1 MRTVVTE
8 GAGFIGSR
16 VAEALLARGHEVLV
30 LAGLGAG
37 EEHVVAAGATF
48 LEVDLDDASEVK
60 RVLDDFRPQFV
71 CRQPR
76 RPQNATRSDEPRC
89 RHDAN
94 VVAGLALLEACV
106 RSGVPTVVL
115 ADTAGRPACDQL
127 AVERYRAYCEREH
140 GLRSIVLRYA
150 NVYGPGQEAQLEP
163 GVVATFIERMLSNE
177 PIQINARSRRG
188 DDGCV
193 RDYVFIGDV
202 VRANLAVIDRRIEH
216 GSMNVCTGEPT
227 STRELAERIR
237 ALCGS
242 RSSLCHASRRPEDWP
257 RSVLDAARFRSL
269 CQPTSLKAG
278 LASTL
283 AWFEAGYALRT
294 ARASRR
300 VASNNAYFMP
310 SVAGE

>member
-8 GAGFIGSR
+8 GTGFIGNR
-16 VAEALLARGHEVLV
+16 VAEALLARGHDVLV
-30 LAGLGAG
+30 LGSRDAS
-37 EEHVVAAGATF
+37 EEHDVAVGATF
-48 LEVDLDDASEVK
+48 LELDLDDASELK

-76 RPQNATRSDEPRC
+76 RAENATRSDEPRC
-89 RHDAN
+89 QHDAN
-94 VVAGLALLEACV
+94 VVAALALLEACV
-106 RSGVPTVVL
+106 LCGVPTVVL
-115 ADTAGRPACDQL
+115 ADSAGQPVCDQL
-127 AVERYRAYCEREH
+127 AVERYRGYCEREH

-150 NVYGPGQEAQLEP
+150 NVYGPGQEAQREP
-163 GVVATFIERMLSNE
+163 GVVATFIDRMLSNE

-202 VRANLAVIDRRIEH
+202 VRAHLAVIDGRVEDGI
-216 GSMNVCTGEPT
+216 MNVCTGEPT

-242 RSSLCHASRRPEDWP
+242 HSSVCHASRRPEDRA
-257 RSVLDAARFRSL
+257 RSLLDAARFRAL

-283 AWFEAGYALRT
+283 AWFEAGYALRA
-294 ARASRR
+294 ARASLR
-300 VASNNAYFMP
+300 APSNSAYFMR
-310 SVAGE
+310 SVVSE